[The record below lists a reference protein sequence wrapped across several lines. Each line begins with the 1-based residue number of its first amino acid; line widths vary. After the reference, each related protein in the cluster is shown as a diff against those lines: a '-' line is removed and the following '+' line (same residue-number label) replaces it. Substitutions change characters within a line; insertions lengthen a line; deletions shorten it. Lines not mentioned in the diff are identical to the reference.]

1 MPSRIAKPPPLPQG
15 LTDRMYKTIDR
26 KTGCCV
32 VHPKV
37 RICLYSEDKERW
49 VFKRK
54 TCFQCGARSGV
65 GGLYHKHGRSVQDP
79 SRTTVDFD
87 SSDRS
92 GRSGRSGKSSIGS
105 GSNSCGSSVVPVSA
119 D

>member
-1 MPSRIAKPPPLPQG
+1 MPSRLANPPPLPQG

-32 VHPKV
+32 IHPKV
-37 RICLYSEDKERW
+37 RLCVYSEEKQRW

-54 TCFQCGARSGV
+54 TCFQCGARSSV
-65 GGLYHKHGRSVQDP
+65 GGVYHRHGRSVQDP
-79 SRTTVDFD
+79 SFD

-92 GRSGRSGKSSIGS
+92 GRSGKSSVSS
-105 GSNSCGSSVVPVSA
+105 GSNSCGSSVIPMSA
-119 D
+119 Y